1 MNSLQQQIV
10 FAGAA
15 LLCAGIGAFHD
26 LRERRIPNRV
36 TVPAMVAGLAVHWI
50 AGGWHG
56 LADAALAGLIAG
68 AIFLIFFLAGGMGGG
83 DVKLMAAVGCLSG
96 LSHLGLIV
104 IATAIAG
111 GVFAIA
117 VSLGHRRLRETLRNA
132 GAVLLHHGRRGFE
145 PHPDLNLA
153 NARTLRLPFALPVA
167 AGCLFTVCALAWEAY
182 S

>member
-1 MNSLQQQIV
+1 M
-10 FAGAA
+10 A
-15 LLCAGIGAFHD
+15 
-26 LRERRIPNRV
+26 
-36 TVPAMVAGLAVHWI
+36 AGLMLHWI

-68 AIFLIFFLAGGMGGG
+68 VIFLIFFLVGGMGGG

-117 VSLGHRRLRETLRNA
+117 VSLAHGCLRETLHNSVT
-132 GAVLLHHGRRGFE
+132 VLLHHGRRGLE
-145 PHPDLNLA
+145 PHPDLNLSNPRA
-153 NARTLRLPFALPVA
+153 LRLPFALPVA

>member
-1 MNSLQQQIV
+1 MNALQQQIV
-10 FAGAA
+10 FTAA
-15 LLCAGIGAFHD
+15 SLLCASIGAVHD

-36 TVPAMVAGLAVHWI
+36 TAPAMAAGLMMHWI
-50 AGGWHG
+50 AGGPRG

-68 AIFLIFFLAGGMGGG
+68 SLFLVFFVAGGMGGG
-83 DVKLMAAVGCLSG
+83 DVKLMAAIGCISG

-104 IATAIAG
+104 VATAIAG
-111 GVFAIA
+111 GAFAIA
-117 VSLGHRRLRETLRNA
+117 LSLYHGRLRETVHNV
-132 GAVLLHHGRRGFE
+132 GDLLVHYSRRGLK

-167 AGCLFTVCALAWEAY
+167 AGCLFAVCALVWEVH